1 MGKGSKKRKC
11 QVSREVEEANWRAIF
26 GEKKLNIMS
35 NKDREEM
42 WRSAIEEV
50 EKPYFDRLD
59 EIDKIIK
66 EGETNRQEK
75 V

>member
-11 QVSREVEEANWRAIF
+11 QVSREVEEANWKAIF

-42 WRSAIEEV
+42 WRGTIE
-50 EKPYFDRLD
+50 

-66 EGETNRQEK
+66 EDNEQRKERI
-75 V
+75 

>member
-1 MGKGSKKRKC
+1 MGKGSKKRRC
-11 QVSREVEEANWRAIF
+11 QVSREVEEANWKAIF

-42 WRSAIEEV
+42 WRGTIE
-50 EKPYFDRLD
+50 

-66 EGETNRQEK
+66 EDNEQRKERI
-75 V
+75 